1 MNYLFLIL
9 LIVIIYIIYIN
20 IYSDKVSAVPLN
32 INTNGTNT
40 LTTSFEKPQH
50 KLLSLLNNISAADK
64 LYLKNVTRRESYN
77 SNTID
82 TILNDKLTKILK
94 VVIQSINNLSET
106 VFYIKEIENVF
117 IQQDNNNNNRYIID
131 SFIFDV
137 KNYYTIR
144 INIDIVIYKGEIYL
158 NYLDVDESAVN
169 NIINKYDSKYHAQG
183 ILSKYNM
190 FTNDA
195 ESLLNNYYK
204 KNYKIIGVG
213 DSSLEYD
220 TTDLS
225 GTFSLKQL
233 SLNYLPSNTPNRS
246 FSPLCKQNKQ
256 SYDSYGINFINE
268 YSKDCIKNNNA
279 VSEYPN
285 QPYNAPGVVTKRVDK
300 NNYDWIKDPSNGNI
314 IYSHGF

>member
-20 IYSDKVSAVPLN
+20 IYSDTINTVPLN
-32 INTNGTNT
+32 INTNGTKT

-64 LYLKNVTRRESYN
+64 LYLKNVTRRDSYN
-77 SNTID
+77 SKTID
-82 TILNDKLTKILK
+82 TILNDKLIQLLK
-94 VVIQSINNLSET
+94 VVIQSINNLSEA

-117 IQQDNNNNNRYIID
+117 ILQDDNNNNRYIID
-131 SFIFDV
+131 AFIYDI

-144 INIDIVIYKGEIYL
+144 INIDIVIYKGEIYI

-169 NIINKYDSKYHAQG
+169 NIINKYDSKYQAQG

-190 FTNDA
+190 FTNDS
-195 ESLLNNYYK
+195 ESLLNNFYK
-204 KNYKIIGVG
+204 KKYKIIGVG

-233 SLNYLPSNTPNRS
+233 SLNYLPSNTPKQP

-256 SYDSYGINFINE
+256 SFDSYGINFINE
-268 YSKDCIKNNNA
+268 YSKDCIKNNNSA
-279 VSEYPN
+279 SEYPN

-300 NNYDWIKDPSNGNI
+300 NNYDWLKDPVNGNI